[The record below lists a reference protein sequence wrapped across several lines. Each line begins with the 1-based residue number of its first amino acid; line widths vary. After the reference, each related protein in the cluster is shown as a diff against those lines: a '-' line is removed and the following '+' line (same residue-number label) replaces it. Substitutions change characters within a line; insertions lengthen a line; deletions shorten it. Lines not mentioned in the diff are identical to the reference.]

1 MKQAANDRILLRRL
15 LGHVKPHWHM
25 FALGVVGM
33 ILTALTEPLFP
44 AILKILLDHG
54 FGDAGDS
61 RLMWLAPVM
70 IIGLFMLRGIFTF
83 AMNYA
88 MNYVSQEVLLDLRR
102 DMFTRLVE
110 MPIKFFA
117 MNSSGT
123 VIARLVS
130 DVQNVTQTLSSVM
143 IILVRDTF
151 VIIGLLGWLLYLNWQ
166 LTTVAL
172 ILIPLVG
179 LAVGSFSRRMRR
191 LSSEQIRYTGQLT
204 GVVEEAIHSNPVVK
218 VYGGQSYERARFAA
232 ATGKL
237 RDFARRMTVA
247 SALIVPITQ
256 IMAAVAVSV
265 VISIALYQSQHDRTT
280 VGDFVSFITA
290 MLMILAPLKHLADV
304 NSQLQRALAAA
315 DAVFRFIDEPIESDV
330 GTVTVERVRG
340 EITFER
346 VSFGYEQSERL
357 ALSGVDLHIQAGETV
372 ALVGSSGGGKTTMAN
387 LLPRFYPVTEGRILV
402 DGIPI
407 ETLKLASLR
416 RQIAWVSQTVMLF
429 NDTIANNVAYGD
441 TRGASEAQVRA
452 ALDAAYLTDFI
463 AALPRGLQ
471 TIIGDNGIRLSGGQ
485 RQRLSIARALLKN
498 APILILDEATS
509 ALDNESERFVQAA
522 LERLMKGKTTLIIA
536 HRLST
541 VEKADRIIV
550 LAGGSIVE
558 QGTHA
563 ELLTGAGLYSR
574 LYAGGELVT

>member
-1 MKQAANDRILLRRL
+1 MKQAANEIKQADNDRILLRRL

-70 IIGLFMLRGIFTF
+70 IIGLFMLRGTFTF

-102 DMFTRLVE
+102 DMFTQLVE

-191 LSSEQIRYTGQLT
+191 LSSEQIRYTGELT

-218 VYGGQSYERARFAA
+218 VYGGQVYERARFGAA
-232 ATGKL
+232 SGKP
-237 RDFARRMTVA
+237 RDFAGRLPGA
-247 SALIVPITQ
+247 SA
-256 IMAAVAVSV
+256 
-265 VISIALYQSQHDRTT
+265 
-280 VGDFVSFITA
+280 
-290 MLMILAPLKHLADV
+290 
-304 NSQLQRALAAA
+304 
-315 DAVFRFIDEPIESDV
+315 
-330 GTVTVERVRG
+330 
-340 EITFER
+340 
-346 VSFGYEQSERL
+346 
-357 ALSGVDLHIQAGETV
+357 
-372 ALVGSSGGGKTTMAN
+372 
-387 LLPRFYPVTEGRILV
+387 PV
-402 DGIPI
+402 
-407 ETLKLASLR
+407 
-416 RQIAWVSQTVMLF
+416 
-429 NDTIANNVAYGD
+429 
-441 TRGASEAQVRA
+441 
-452 ALDAAYLTDFI
+452 
-463 AALPRGLQ
+463 
-471 TIIGDNGIRLSGGQ
+471 
-485 RQRLSIARALLKN
+485 
-498 APILILDEATS
+498 
-509 ALDNESERFVQAA
+509 
-522 LERLMKGKTTLIIA
+522 
-536 HRLST
+536 
-541 VEKADRIIV
+541 
-550 LAGGSIVE
+550 
-558 QGTHA
+558 
-563 ELLTGAGLYSR
+563 
-574 LYAGGELVT
+574 